1 MQQVDKKHPES
12 RYPAYHVRGSDILDD
27 VRWNRLV
34 RDLDTRLLK
43 VEGQSFSFDEANNEV
58 LAMGLKR
65 LNEILGPIT
74 ERLRKLTELGFL
86 LADVDGALSVRQGDI
101 RDIALVKGEQ
111 AESFV
116 PSPFVAL
123 TSKHDSTAYAI
134 CRMIHYDRERAVLRL
149 FVMAVY
155 GANSDATLGPLDD
168 WQVSALAAATM
179 ASQTL
184 FDQTKR
190 LRDDVALDK
199 QKVEDDKQHV
209 HVDLNNAI
217 QARNGAQ
224 VAKDDTQQL
233 LADFKQRYLGALT
246 SLPVKAPIGT
256 LAFDISQHP
265 NQMKQM
271 SKDGWVPTSTVSIGG
286 LRQQLYVTKVEGET
300 GPFKVDGGFDDGM
313 VFISGNSYYED
324 YGLSFNK
331 ATSTFA
337 IKLTAPLKAG
347 TQILFWGY
355 LKNDASDIY
364 TKKETDQTL
373 ASTKQ
378 QIERDIT
385 TTKQQIEQ
393 ELNQKLKQQEQD
405 MQNRLA
411 NQKKA
416 FDAQFADLKKK
427 FGITP

>member
-1 MQQVDKKHPES
+1 M
-12 RYPAYHVRGSDILDD
+12 
-27 VRWNRLV
+27 
-34 RDLDTRLLK
+34 
-43 VEGQSFSFDEANNEV
+43 
-58 LAMGLKR
+58 
-65 LNEILGPIT
+65 
-74 ERLRKLTELGFL
+74 
-86 LADVDGALSVRQGDI
+86 
-101 RDIALVKGEQ
+101 
-111 AESFV
+111 
-116 PSPFVAL
+116 
-123 TSKHDSTAYAI
+123 
-134 CRMIHYDRERAVLRL
+134 
-149 FVMAVY
+149 
-155 GANSDATLGPLDD
+155 
-168 WQVSALAAATM
+168 
-179 ASQTL
+179 
-184 FDQTKR
+184 
-190 LRDDVALDK
+190 
-199 QKVEDDKQHV
+199 
-209 HVDLNNAI
+209 
-217 QARNGAQ
+217 
-224 VAKDDTQQL
+224 
-233 LADFKQRYLGALT
+233 
-246 SLPVKAPIGT
+246 
-256 LAFDISQHP
+256 AFDISQHP

-331 ATSTFA
+331 ATSTFSL
-337 IKLTAPLKAG
+337 KLTAPLKAG